1 MIRLTAAQEQSLEPL
16 VARARELKARDPNS
30 RAYRVVFQQLV
41 DATFGFHVQNMH
53 VAQLAAIAEASNG
66 STGEE
71 AILTMGACEP
81 HDEQKGREH
90 ADAV

>member
-1 MIRLTAAQEQSLEPL
+1 MRLTAAQEQSLEPL

-41 DATFGFHVQNMH
+41 DATFKFNVHNIHM
-53 VAQLAAIAEASNG
+53 AQVAAIPEASNG

-71 AILTMGACEP
+71 AILTMGAGEP
-81 HDEQKGREH
+81 HEEQKGREH